1 MDIRDIQIAQAIEP
15 IYGRG
20 AELVAIGEHA
30 SDWRVRVGQTMHHV
44 DLNRIVAILHGP
56 KFRAVAM
63 GAGRGDWRAIDFDSG
78 QNEILPVVIV
88 SSDHNKNIAG
98 VRKAIDN
105 LLGNLRITQNWYG
118 NRLGGKSFRFV
129 QAAVVIWS
137 SASGNEWNLWAK
149 TTDIPD
155 KIPNP
160 ANPAVAIP
168 NPADQFPAED
178 NRALLLRR
186 MEGTVLNAFGRRID
200 TSGTIL
206 CVAPYIGKGTAA
218 SGAGAVN
225 NFLGGHFSAQ
235 PPLMTEYNGEH
246 FAANDRAHTD
256 AIYSIGHELG
266 HAFGLPHPSQRPLP
280 HDPASGHSL
289 MGNPS
294 NDFGKAVLLNAEE
307 HELLRSPFIR

>member
-105 LLGNLRITQNWYG
+105 LLGNLRITQSWYG
-118 NRLGGKSFRFV
+118 KRLGGKSFRFV

-149 TTDIPD
+149 TTDVPD
-155 KIPNP
+155 AIPNP
-160 ANPAVAIP
+160 ANPALLMP
-168 NPADQFPAED
+168 NPADQFPAEN
-178 NRALLLRR
+178 NRELLLLR
-186 MEGTVLNAFGRRID
+186 MEATVANAFGRRID
-200 TSGTIL
+200 TNGTIL
-206 CVAPYIGKGTAA
+206 CVAPFIGKGTIS
-218 SGAGAVN
+218 SGAGAIN
-225 NFLGGHFSAQ
+225 RWHFSAQ
-235 PPLMTEYNGEH
+235 PPSMTEYNGEH
-246 FAANDRAHTD
+246 LAANDRAHTD

-280 HDPASGHSL
+280 HDPDSGHSL

-294 NDFGKAVLLNAEE
+294 NDFGKALLLNAEKN
-307 HELLRSPFIR
+307 ELLLSPFIR